1 MLEDLKQEVLA
12 CAQQADRS
20 GLCRHRSGNFS
31 IRDEKSGLICI
42 TPTGADR
49 EEMTAA
55 DIVVADSQAR
65 VVESKT
71 GLRPTSETLMHL
83 AVYNSRPEIMAIAH
97 THSRFAT
104 SFAILNKKIPAIV
117 YEIFMLGCRDG
128 YVPVDPYGR
137 PGTKAL
143 AESVLKPL
151 LIADV
156 ALMQAHGAIA
166 IDQSSLKEALLKAS
180 YLEELAEMYYHT
192 LLVGGQEPPQVPAE
206 ELKKWA
212 YPAEITLKQ

>member
-1 MLEDLKQEVLA
+1 MLEDLKHDVLA
-12 CAQQADRS
+12 CAQQAERS
-20 GLCRHRSGNFS
+20 ALCRHRSGNFS
-31 IRDEKSGLICI
+31 IRDKKSGLICI
-42 TPTGADR
+42 TPTGVDR
-49 EEMTAA
+49 EAMTVD
-55 DIVVADSQAR
+55 DIVVLDIQAQ
-65 VVESKT
+65 VVEAQT

-83 AVYNSRPEIMAIAH
+83 AVYNSRPEIAAIAH

-128 YVPVDPYGR
+128 YVPVAPYGR

-151 LIADV
+151 TVADV

-192 LLVGGQEPPQVPAE
+192 LLIGGQEPPQVPAE